1 MLYNI
6 FVFNIFVKM
15 SQIIN
20 NFTVNKLIFGCNE
33 LSCER
38 DSNRI
43 QKFTEE
49 LKNIRYKISKNTEI
63 ILIGDTKKDI
73 DNFEE
78 IDRQFFP
85 RSKKF
90 ILTKRIDW
98 TDDLMTRKEK
108 YKEKAEKV
116 DKELE
121 TIEERRKE
129 FQNIIKPNNKDKKLA
144 KDFNEISI

>member
-6 FVFNIFVKM
+6 FVFNIFVRI

-20 NFTVNKLIFGCNE
+20 NFTVNKLIFCCNE
-33 LSCER
+33 LSYKR
-38 DSNRI
+38 DSDRI

-49 LKNIRYKISKNTEI
+49 LKNRGYKINKNTEI

-78 IDRQFFP
+78 ID
-85 RSKKF
+85 
-90 ILTKRIDW
+90 
-98 TDDLMTRKEK
+98 
-108 YKEKAEKV
+108 
-116 DKELE
+116 KELE
-121 TIEERRKE
+121 TIEEIRKE
-129 FQNIIKPNNKDKKLA
+129 FQNIIKSNNKDKKLA

>member
-6 FVFNIFVKM
+6 FVFNIFVRM

-20 NFTVNKLIFGCNE
+20 NLTVNKLIFYCNE

-78 IDRQFFP
+78 IN
-85 RSKKF
+85 
-90 ILTKRIDW
+90 
-98 TDDLMTRKEK
+98 
-108 YKEKAEKV
+108 
-116 DKELE
+116 KELE
-121 TIEERRKE
+121 AIEERRKE
-129 FQNIIKPNNKDKKLA
+129 FQNIIKPNDKDKKLA